1 MHEYQSLVRALG
13 KYAFEKR
20 GVEPGTDSLPQSPCA
35 ELPVQWGE
43 FFKVSDKVDA
53 VRRICVPNDFME
65 VYATSRRLAESQ
77 QRYPAIRQAVW
88 LERDGHIQIEVPFDA
103 GIPLEFFYQLIDEA
117 YDIAWNKLSPA
128 DRLKV
133 DLAGLPY
140 DEPQLIQRL
149 LETHQLTGLKQ
160 VVRQVA
166 RPAILFK
173 TKKKSEVKIPL
184 GATKIGGRPDLPTNT
199 DWPVYRDGKPLA
211 FLTQIKLSDIAKLGT
226 PVEGLPQDGLLSLF
240 SAWGWATEDDADPQT
255 PRDGDASQA
264 GWTVVIHTPPQSEL
278 ERRKTPRGVNAF
290 KAAPAEPVPVTS
302 LPNHRQEPPLAAC
315 ELTDDELNKFDDF
328 QSDFRTVQMGHW
340 LKNSDAFASHHLLGG
355 YALFQQQYPEE
366 LIDSG
371 RAMLFQIGS
380 DDHTGMC
387 WGDGGE
393 LTFYADAKALAK
405 GRFERL
411 WGECQCG

>member
-20 GVEPGTDSLPQSPCA
+20 GVEPGTDSLPQCPCA

-53 VRRICVPNDFME
+53 VRKICVPNDFME
-65 VYATSRRLAESQ
+65 VYATPRRLAESQ

-140 DEPQLIQRL
+140 
-149 LETHQLTGLKQ
+149 
-160 VVRQVA
+160 
-166 RPAILFK
+166 
-173 TKKKSEVKIPL
+173 
-184 GATKIGGRPDLPTNT
+184 
-199 DWPVYRDGKPLA
+199 RDGKPLA

-240 SAWGWATEDDADPQT
+240 SAWGWVTEDDADPQT

-302 LPNHRQEPPLAAC
+302 LPI
-315 ELTDDELNKFDDF
+315 T
-328 QSDFRTVQMGHW
+328 
-340 LKNSDAFASHHLLGG
+340 
-355 YALFQQQYPEE
+355 
-366 LIDSG
+366 G
-371 RAMLFQIGS
+371 RSRRWPRAN
-380 DDHTGMC
+380 
-387 WGDGGE
+387 
-393 LTFYADAKALAK
+393 
-405 GRFERL
+405 
-411 WGECQCG
+411 